1 LPRQDLKLDALHVI
15 VDSIPDSFHAPWVA
29 FETLIRGPWKS
40 GVLYEKISDRV
51 LPVSSISTGYTTD
64 VEPLS
69 MGSGFYL
76 GLLDG
81 PPIPEL
87 LVTSLDTVFN
97 RPQVGTLASLRPLD
111 SWDGSKIS
119 TLTQFNPGAMF
130 TSVCLFIIDP
140 GGLAASL
147 EAECPHAL
155 EGSMVRR
162 AGRFLTKV
170 LGASG
175 IAFMVADTKYLCA
188 YYSHAQGDPE
198 LLATQV
204 ARTMQRGLALSE
216 ADAFKTGPCLG
227 AHPTGHKAESAIL
240 SFIDAI

>member
-1 LPRQDLKLDALHVI
+1 LPRQDFKLDALHVI
-15 VDSIPDSFHAPWVA
+15 VDSIPDSFYAPWIA

-40 GVLYEKISDRV
+40 GVLYEKISDRI
-51 LPVSSISTGYTTD
+51 LPVSGTTTGYATD

-69 MGSGFYL
+69 MGSGFYV
-76 GLLDG
+76 GLPDG

-87 LVTSLDTVFN
+87 LVTSLNTVFI
-97 RPQVGTLASLRPLD
+97 RPQVGNLASLQPLD
-111 SWDGSKIS
+111 TWDGSKIS

-130 TSVCLFIIDP
+130 SSVCLFIIDA
-140 GGLAASL
+140 GGLESSL
-147 EAECPHAL
+147 ETSCPHAIK
-155 EGSMVRR
+155 GSIARR
-162 AGRFLTKV
+162 AGRFLTRV

-175 IAFMVADTKYLCA
+175 IAFMIGETKYLCA

-198 LLATQV
+198 LLAAQV
-204 ARTMQRGLALSE
+204 ARTMQRGLILSG
-216 ADAFKTGPCLG
+216 DDTFKTGPYLG